1 MYGYGS
7 FYNFLD
13 PTFLLVI
20 AGLVISGLAS
30 AYVNSTFRKYDE
42 FRSSKGVTGTQA
54 AEYILRSQ
62 NINDV
67 GVQQIAGDLTD
78 NYNSGN
84 KMLSLSEATAQS
96 TSVAAIGVAAHE
108 CGHAVQD
115 AKNYIPLRIRA
126 AIVPVANIGSSLSF
140 PLIMLGVIMSW
151 NQTLINIG
159 ILAFSLALIFQLVTL
174 PVEFDASRRALSIL
188 REGDM
193 LAEDEL
199 AAARK
204 VLFAAALTY
213 VAAALATFL
222 QLLRLVLLLVI
233 EAVIKNR
240 QFVGSFFEWVFFNG
254 EWVFE
259 DEGLKKSGYL
269 KDTFSFLRVSYY

>member
-1 MYGYGS
+1 MYGYGT

-54 AEYILRSQ
+54 AEYILRIQ
-62 NINDV
+62 GINDV
-67 GVQQIAGDLTD
+67 GVQQIAGNLTD

-84 KMLSLSEATAQS
+84 KLLSLSEATAQS

-115 AKNYIPLRIRA
+115 AKNYFPLKLRA
-126 AIVPVANIGSSLSF
+126 AIVPVANIGSTLSF

-159 ILAFSLALIFQLVTL
+159 ILAFSLALVFQLVTL

-188 REGDM
+188 RDGNM

-204 VLFAAALTY
+204 VLMAAALTY

-222 QLLRLVLLLVI
+222 QLLRLVLLFG
-233 EAVIKNR
+233 NR
-240 QFVGSFFEWVFFNG
+240 SR
-254 EWVFE
+254 
-259 DEGLKKSGYL
+259 D
-269 KDTFSFLRVSYY
+269 

>member
-1 MYGYGS
+1 MYGYGT

-62 NINDV
+62 GITDV
-67 GVQQIAGDLTD
+67 GVQQNAGNLTD

-84 KMLSLSEATAQS
+84 KLLSLSEATAQS

-115 AKNYIPLRIRA
+115 AKNYFPLKLRA
-126 AIVPVANIGSSLSF
+126 AIVPVANIGSTLSF

-151 NQTLINIG
+151 NQTLINVG
-159 ILAFSLALIFQLVTL
+159 ILAFSLALVFQLVTL

-188 REGDM
+188 REGNM

-204 VLFAAALTY
+204 VLMAAALTY

-222 QLLRLVLLLVI
+222 QLLRLVLLFG
-233 EAVIKNR
+233 NR
-240 QFVGSFFEWVFFNG
+240 SR
-254 EWVFE
+254 
-259 DEGLKKSGYL
+259 D
-269 KDTFSFLRVSYY
+269 

>member
-62 NINDV
+62 GITDV
-67 GVQQIAGDLTD
+67 GVQQIAGNLTD

-84 KMLSLSEATAQS
+84 KLLSLSEATAQS
-96 TSVAAIGVAAHE
+96 TSVAAIGVTAHE

-115 AKNYIPLRIRA
+115 AKNYFPLKLRA
-126 AIVPVANIGSSLSF
+126 AIVPVANIGSTLSF

-188 REGDM
+188 RDGNM

-204 VLFAAALTY
+204 VLMAAALTY

-222 QLLRLVLLLVI
+222 QLLRLVLLFG
-233 EAVIKNR
+233 NR
-240 QFVGSFFEWVFFNG
+240 SR
-254 EWVFE
+254 
-259 DEGLKKSGYL
+259 D
-269 KDTFSFLRVSYY
+269 

>member
-1 MYGYGS
+1 MYGYGT
-7 FYNFLD
+7 FYNLLD

-62 NINDV
+62 GINDV
-67 GVQQIAGDLTD
+67 GVQQIAGNLTD

-84 KMLSLSEATAQS
+84 KLLSLSEATAQS

-115 AKNYIPLRIRA
+115 AKNYFPLKLRA
-126 AIVPVANIGSSLSF
+126 AIVPVANIGSTLSF

-159 ILAFSLALIFQLVTL
+159 ILAFSLALVFQLVTL

-188 REGDM
+188 RDGNM

-204 VLFAAALTY
+204 VLMAAALTY

-222 QLLRLVLLLVI
+222 QLLRLVLLFG
-233 EAVIKNR
+233 NR
-240 QFVGSFFEWVFFNG
+240 SR
-254 EWVFE
+254 
-259 DEGLKKSGYL
+259 D
-269 KDTFSFLRVSYY
+269 

>member
-20 AGLVISGLAS
+20 AGLVISGFAS
-30 AYVNSTFRKYDE
+30 AYVNSTFRKYDK

-67 GVQQIAGDLTD
+67 GVQQISGDLTD

-84 KMLSLSEATAQS
+84 KMLSLSEATA
-96 TSVAAIGVAAHE
+96 H
-108 CGHAVQD
+108 
-115 AKNYIPLRIRA
+115 YIPLRMRA
-126 AIVPVANIGSSLSF
+126 AIVPVANIGSTLSF
-140 PLIMLGVIMSW
+140 PLILLGVFMSW

-188 REGDM
+188 REGNM
-193 LAEDEL
+193 LDEEEL
-199 AAARK
+199 AGARK

-222 QLLRLVLLLVI
+222 QLLRLVLLFGG
-233 EAVIKNR
+233 NR
-240 QFVGSFFEWVFFNG
+240 N
-254 EWVFE
+254 
-259 DEGLKKSGYL
+259 
-269 KDTFSFLRVSYY
+269 RN

>member
-1 MYGYGS
+1 MYGYGT

-62 NINDV
+62 GITDV
-67 GVQQIAGDLTD
+67 GVQQIAGNLTD

-84 KMLSLSEATAQS
+84 KLLSLSEATAQS

-115 AKNYIPLRIRA
+115 AKNYFPLKLRA
-126 AIVPVANIGSSLSF
+126 AIVPVANIGSTLSF

-159 ILAFSLALIFQLVTL
+159 ILAFSLALVFQLVTL
-174 PVEFDASRRALSIL
+174 PVEFDASRRALCIL
-188 REGDM
+188 REGNM

-204 VLFAAALTY
+204 VLMAAALTY

-222 QLLRLVLLLVI
+222 QLLRLVLLFG
-233 EAVIKNR
+233 NR
-240 QFVGSFFEWVFFNG
+240 SR
-254 EWVFE
+254 
-259 DEGLKKSGYL
+259 D
-269 KDTFSFLRVSYY
+269 

>member
-1 MYGYGS
+1 MYGYGT

-20 AGLVISGLAS
+20 AGLVFSGLAS

-62 NINDV
+62 GITDV
-67 GVQQIAGDLTD
+67 GVQQIAGNLTD

-84 KMLSLSEATAQS
+84 KLLSLSEATAQS

-115 AKNYIPLRIRA
+115 AKNYFPLKLRA
-126 AIVPVANIGSSLSF
+126 AIVPVANIGSTLSF

-159 ILAFSLALIFQLVTL
+159 ILAFSLALVFQLVTL

-188 REGDM
+188 REGNM

-204 VLFAAALTY
+204 VLMAAALTY

-222 QLLRLVLLLVI
+222 QLLRLVLLFG
-233 EAVIKNR
+233 NR
-240 QFVGSFFEWVFFNG
+240 SR
-254 EWVFE
+254 
-259 DEGLKKSGYL
+259 D
-269 KDTFSFLRVSYY
+269 

>member
-1 MYGYGS
+1 MYGYGT

-62 NINDV
+62 GITDV
-67 GVQQIAGDLTD
+67 GVQQIAGNLTD

-84 KMLSLSEATAQS
+84 KLLSLSEATAQS

-115 AKNYIPLRIRA
+115 AKNYFPLKLRA
-126 AIVPVANIGSSLSF
+126 AIVPVANIGSTLSF

-151 NQTLINIG
+151 NQTLINVG
-159 ILAFSLALIFQLVTL
+159 IL
-174 PVEFDASRRALSIL
+174 
-188 REGDM
+188 
-193 LAEDEL
+193 
-199 AAARK
+199 
-204 VLFAAALTY
+204 
-213 VAAALATFL
+213 ALATFL
-222 QLLRLVLLLVI
+222 QLLRLVLLFG
-233 EAVIKNR
+233 NR
-240 QFVGSFFEWVFFNG
+240 SR
-254 EWVFE
+254 
-259 DEGLKKSGYL
+259 D
-269 KDTFSFLRVSYY
+269 

>member
-1 MYGYGS
+1 MYGYGT

-30 AYVNSTFRKYDE
+30 ACVNSTFRKYDE

-62 NINDV
+62 GITDV
-67 GVQQIAGDLTD
+67 GVQQIAGNLTD

-84 KMLSLSEATAQS
+84 KLLSLSEATAQS

-115 AKNYIPLRIRA
+115 AKNYFPLKLRA
-126 AIVPVANIGSSLSF
+126 AIVPVANVGSTLSF

-159 ILAFSLALIFQLVTL
+159 ILAFSLALVFQLVTL

-188 REGDM
+188 REGNM

-204 VLFAAALTY
+204 VLMAAALTY

-222 QLLRLVLLLVI
+222 QLLRLVLLFG
-233 EAVIKNR
+233 NR
-240 QFVGSFFEWVFFNG
+240 SR
-254 EWVFE
+254 
-259 DEGLKKSGYL
+259 D
-269 KDTFSFLRVSYY
+269 

>member
-1 MYGYGS
+1 MYGYGT

-62 NINDV
+62 GITDV
-67 GVQQIAGDLTD
+67 GVQQIAGNLTD

-84 KMLSLSEATAQS
+84 KLLSLSEATAQS

-115 AKNYIPLRIRA
+115 AKNYFPLKLRA
-126 AIVPVANIGSSLSF
+126 AIVPVANIGSTLSF

-151 NQTLINIG
+151 NQTLINVG
-159 ILAFSLALIFQLVTL
+159 ILAFSLALVFQLVTL

-188 REGDM
+188 REGNM

-204 VLFAAALTY
+204 VLMAAALTY

-222 QLLRLVLLLVI
+222 QLLRLVLLFG
-233 EAVIKNR
+233 NR
-240 QFVGSFFEWVFFNG
+240 SP
-254 EWVFE
+254 
-259 DEGLKKSGYL
+259 D
-269 KDTFSFLRVSYY
+269 